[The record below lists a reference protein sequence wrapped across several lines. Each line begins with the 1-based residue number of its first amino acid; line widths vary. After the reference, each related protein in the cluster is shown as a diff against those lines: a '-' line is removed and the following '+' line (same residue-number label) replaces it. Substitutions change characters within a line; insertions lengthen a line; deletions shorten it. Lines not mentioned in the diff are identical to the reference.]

1 MPEFFKSRKWL
12 FASAALV
19 VVILAIV
26 VLTRSSGN
34 NPEDNQ
40 AYLSP
45 RTGASGNRVSAQQRP
60 GKQPAPG
67 QQAGKNGSSY
77 QVPIPG
83 SDRSKTFTVQSGV
96 NDPFKRA
103 DGRTAHAADV
113 SRNGTGNI
121 DSGQGKRPQVGTPP
135 DGPKP
140 GGRPRPETD
149 PDKVTPP
156 PPPPKMVRRP
166 GIAPVGIS
174 GKAVDPGKPPEI
186 PEKPQ
191 PPAAG
196 GTVIDEPVK
205 PRLPDH
211 PYRLNGVMDSRNGLY
226 AVLTDDKGSYNVRQG
241 DKLYDGSVVTSVTR
255 NQVTLSKWGKT
266 RALNM

>member
-19 VVILAIV
+19 VVVLAIV
-26 VLTRSSGN
+26 ALTRSSGN

-40 AYLSP
+40 TYIGP
-45 RTGASGNRVSAQQRP
+45 RTGASGNRASVQQRP

-96 NDPFKRA
+96 NDPFKHA

-113 SRNGTGNI
+113 NRTGRVTA
-121 DSGQGKRPQVGTPP
+121 DDGQGNRPQAGTPP

-140 GGRPRPETD
+140 GVRPRPGTD

-156 PPPPKMVRRP
+156 PPRKIVRQP
-166 GIAPVGIS
+166 GIAPGNAS
-174 GKAVDPGKPPEI
+174 GNATEPPI
-186 PEKPQ
+186 IK
-191 PPAAG
+191 
-196 GTVIDEPVK
+196 I
-205 PRLPDH
+205 
-211 PYRLNGVMDSRNGLY
+211 
-226 AVLTDDKGSYNVRQG
+226 
-241 DKLYDGSVVTSVTR
+241 
-255 NQVTLSKWGKT
+255 
-266 RALNM
+266 